1 MKKVTSIEQLQ
12 QCIASVRN
20 YRKGFITNFFPDPFR
35 HSLWIEK
42 GELSFGE
49 TGESLFLLRENSF
62 FYSLFYVS
70 TTLEA
75 LKSDL
80 ALFLVKHQGE
90 TLVADVVGNQDN
102 VTARQVFLDLGF
114 QQYASLTRMSRINNS
129 PETVY
134 KKNLRIVNGNVADA
148 GVVYELLNQYFDPL
162 AEQLPLLEELEDF
175 AKKGQLI
182 VYKENGEIGGFIIYE
197 LQGKTSYLRYW
208 LVHPEFRGKRIGSA
222 LFTELLSRSADARR
236 LILWVMDT
244 NHNAVNMYQHFG
256 AEFEMMFNYVLIKRA
271 I

>member
-1 MKKVTSIEQLQ
+1 MRKVISIEQLQ
-12 QCIASVRN
+12 ECIASVRN

-62 FYSLFYVS
+62 FHSLFYVS
-70 TTLEA
+70 TTLQA

-129 PETVY
+129 PATVY
-134 KKNLRIVNGNVADA
+134 QKNPHIVNGSVADA
-148 GVVYELLNQYFDPL
+148 SIIYDLLNLYFDPL

-182 VYKENGEIGGFIIYE
+182 VYKENNEIGGFIIYE
-197 LQGKTSYLRYW
+197 LQGKTAYLRYW
-208 LVHPEFRGKRIGSA
+208 LVHPEFRGKGIGSA
-222 LFTELLSRSADARR
+222 LFNELLSRSADARR

-244 NHNAVNMYQHFG
+244 NHNAINMYLHFG
-256 AEFEMMFNYVLIKRA
+256 AEYEMMFNYVLIKRA

>member
-134 KKNLRIVNGNVADA
+134 EKNPRIVNGNVADA
-148 GVVYELLNQYFDPL
+148 GVVNHIRHIRVWNVYQQGRFVRVVSVVPIVGKNNAVSLSALQHPL
-162 AEQLPLLEELEDF
+162 P
-175 AKKGQLI
+175 KPPI
-182 VYKENGEIGGFIIYE
+182 
-197 LQGKTSYLRYW
+197 
-208 LVHPEFRGKRIGSA
+208 KRILA
-222 LFTELLSRSADARR
+222 
-236 LILWVMDT
+236 LIL
-244 NHNAVNMYQHFG
+244 QS
-256 AEFEMMFNYVLIKRA
+256 I
-271 I
+271 